1 MAPVRKHNITS
12 KLSAKRTRPTRDL
25 MELLEEGLYKLN
37 VSRAMDLD
45 APRTPRDFMSI
56 DLASIGA
63 TVFVE
68 GIPPPAR
75 LVRSTNSANA
85 ALTAPPCALARSN
98 SLPSAAG
105 IV

>member
-12 KLSAKRTRPTRDL
+12 KISSKRPKVSGKDP

-45 APRTPRDFMSI
+45 APRTQRDIMYI
-56 DLASIGA
+56 DLATIGA
-63 TVFVE
+63 TRFDE
-68 GIPPPAR
+68 GIPPPPR
-75 LVRSTNSANA
+75 LIRSTNLD
-85 ALTAPPCALARSN
+85 ALLVLPYPL
-98 SLPSAAG
+98 LPSAAG

>member
-12 KLSAKRTRPTRDL
+12 KLSAKRPRATKDY
-25 MELLEEGLYKLN
+25 MELLEEGLLHIN
-37 VSRAMDLD
+37 IGNAMDLD
-45 APRTPRDFMSI
+45 TPKTPRDFMNI

-63 TVFVE
+63 ALLYT
-68 GIPPPAR
+68 GIPPPTR
-75 LVRSTNSANA
+75 LIRSTNSA
-85 ALTAPPCALARSN
+85 ALIAPPCALVRSTN

>member
-1 MAPVRKHNITS
+1 
-12 KLSAKRTRPTRDL
+12 

-63 TVFVE
+63 TGFVQ

-75 LVRSTNSANA
+75 LIRSTNSA
-85 ALTAPPCALARSN
+85 ALAPPCALSN

>member
-12 KLSAKRTRPTRDL
+12 KLSVKRPKAPGKDP

-45 APRTPRDFMSI
+45 RPRTPRDIMHI
-56 DLASIGA
+56 DLATIGV
-63 TVFVE
+63 TRFDQ
-68 GIPPPAR
+68 GIPPPSR
-75 LVRSTNSANA
+75 LIRSTNSASMII
-85 ALTAPPCALARSN
+85 LPLEL
-98 SLPSAAG
+98 LPSAAG